1 MRFDHRFRALLVLGM
16 LGCSRHPAS
25 CVAGQ
30 VFSPPAPA
38 ASAEVEKILETDL
51 EDDAGD
57 DAGQSFVELV
67 RRDAWD
73 EAFTVLQALPEE
85 KKRKPTVR
93 LVTARVAMARG
104 DYETARDALVGL
116 EKELTPIADDI
127 ERWTAEAE
135 AHVGPFE
142 PAARYFAKQSSLK
155 NLARAAMAFDKAG
168 LSAEAGSAANR
179 AIALSGQGKG
189 DAAEVPVRALRARLA
204 EAAGQNANAADDLRF
219 IVLKAPASDEA
230 KLAMAAL
237 ARLDPSR
244 PLTGKERLTRAERLV
259 DAGRTDEA
267 ISELELARKALA
279 PPSDDELRWV
289 HASALYQSRG
299 RYEAAAAEYTK
310 FASKRGPRQAEALF
324 LAARALSRADRD
336 DDAARGYSAVAR
348 RFPESSWA
356 DEATYLAARLH
367 FLHGSWSEAAV
378 AYAGYL
384 QRFSNGKQKNDAAYE
399 RTLALLADGQYTLAR
414 TELHRLVQAQSSSS
428 EAARLREL
436 EGLAAAKAG
445 DKDGASALFQEV
457 IRSQPLSWAAS
468 AARARLIQQGAEGLT
483 LIDPSDGKGSEPLSY
498 KLPPVADLY
507 HRLGLDGDAEGYL
520 KAHEKEAVSSL
531 LGREKEGLCA
541 MYGDLGRA
549 ARSYRIAVDAVPAAV
564 LSRAPSKGSEWAW
577 RCLYPRPY
585 FDRVQDLEAREALP
599 PGLIY
604 SVMRQESPAYNPD
617 ALSGARA
624 VGLLQLMPDTARH
637 VAEEAKTAYDEKLLR
652 TPPVNLD
659 LGLAISPRCCAP
671 STAASHG
678 RRGLQRRAAR
688 GTALARATQGAQAR
702 SLGRHDPVEET
713 RTYVNKVMSNWAR
726 YAFLAGGDA
735 AVPQVSL
742 SLPTR
747 APAAPTVAPKEEAA
761 EY

>member
-1 MRFDHRFRALLVLGM
+1 
-16 LGCSRHPAS
+16 
-25 CVAGQ
+25 
-30 VFSPPAPA
+30 
-38 ASAEVEKILETDL
+38 
-51 EDDAGD
+51 
-57 DAGQSFVELV
+57 
-67 RRDAWD
+67 
-73 EAFTVLQALPEE
+73 
-85 KKRKPTVR
+85 
-93 LVTARVAMARG
+93 
-104 DYETARDALVGL
+104 
-116 EKELTPIADDI
+116 
-127 ERWTAEAE
+127 
-135 AHVGPFE
+135 
-142 PAARYFAKQSSLK
+142 
-155 NLARAAMAFDKAG
+155 
-168 LSAEAGSAANR
+168 
-179 AIALSGQGKG
+179 
-189 DAAEVPVRALRARLA
+189 
-204 EAAGQNANAADDLRF
+204 
-219 IVLKAPASDEA
+219 
-230 KLAMAAL
+230 MAAL
-237 ARLDPSR
+237 TRLDPSR

-259 DAGRTDEA
+259 DAGRTDDA
-267 ISELELARKALA
+267 INELELARKAPV
-279 PPSDDELRWV
+279 PPSDDELSWV
-289 HASALYQSRG
+289 HASALYRSRG
-299 RYEAAAAEYTK
+299 RYEAAAAEYNK

-324 LAARALSRADRD
+324 LAARALSRADHD
-336 DDAARGYSAVAR
+336 DDAARGYAAVAR

-367 FLHGSWSEAAV
+367 FLHGAWSEAA
-378 AYAGYL
+378 AGYAGYL
-384 QRFSNGKQKNDAAYE
+384 KRFSNGKQKNDAAYE
-399 RTLALLADGQYTLAR
+399 RALALLADGQYALAR
-414 TELHRLVQAQSSSS
+414 TELHRLAQAQSSSS

-483 LIDPSDGKGSEPLSY
+483 LIDPSDGKASEPLTY

-507 HRLGLDGDAEGYL
+507 HRLGLDGDAEAYL

-541 MYGDLGRA
+541 MYGELGRA

-604 SVMRQESPAYNPD
+604 SVMRQESAYDPD

-659 LGLAISPRCCAP
+659 LGARYLAKMLRTFDGSVPMAAAAYNAGPRAV
-671 STAASHG
+671 
-678 RRGLQRRAAR
+678 RRWLERRKGLELDLWVAMI
-688 GTALARATQGAQAR
+688 
-702 SLGRHDPVEET
+702 PFEET

-747 APAAPTVAPKEEAA
+747 APASPAAAPKEETA